1 MKGLFVKNPFPL
13 TFDKSFY
20 SLGVELPVHSL
31 YDSYKVDD
39 SYLNCSL
46 SQRYMVEF
54 QQNYYLYMHR
64 KAPLGDDP
72 SPY

>member
-13 TFDKSFY
+13 IFDKSFY
-20 SLGVELPVHSL
+20 SLGVELPVYSL

-54 QQNYYLYMHR
+54 QQNYYTISTCIGKRL
-64 KAPLGDDP
+64 
-72 SPY
+72 